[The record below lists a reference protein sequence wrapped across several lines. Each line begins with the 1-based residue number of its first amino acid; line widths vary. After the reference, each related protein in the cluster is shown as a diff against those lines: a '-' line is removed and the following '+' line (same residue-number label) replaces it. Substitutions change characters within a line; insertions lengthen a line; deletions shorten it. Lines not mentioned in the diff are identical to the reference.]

1 MRRPARFFSV
11 IFFLFFA
18 FCPTFAELSVKV
30 RELTEVEGL
39 KDNQIYGYGLVTGLA
54 GTGDSRFNLSGTTLE
69 NFIRNLGI
77 EAKQFKSK
85 NIAAVLITAKLSPF
99 VRTGDRIDVTVSSIG
114 DAKSLEGG
122 VLLQSP
128 LLGADGKIY
137 VTAQGVIEVADSTSN
152 TRPRSNTGQLA
163 GVSKKKPVKTSAHI
177 TRGGIVERDIAPNII
192 FRDNDNP
199 DKEWIYLIV
208 DDWDYGVADR
218 IIKAVVKKYPAS
230 EPAIVPSGKIQLVLL
245 KDIPLQEFI
254 DGVQQIEITPADR
267 PRVVIN
273 EQDGTIVAGGNIQVS
288 EALVSREGLIIEISG
303 SRDKMSASVLKES
316 TTVKDLVDALNAVGA
331 GTGDIIAIIKAL
343 KNAGAIH
350 AELIIR

>member
-1 MRRPARFFSV
+1 MRRLIKAFSI
-11 IFFLFFA
+11 IFFLYFA
-18 FCPTFAELSVKV
+18 FNPLFAELSVKV
-30 RELTEVEGL
+30 RELTVVEGL

-77 EAKQFKSK
+77 EGKSFKSK

-114 DAKSLEGG
+114 DAKSLDGG

-128 LLGADGKIY
+128 LLGADGNIY
-137 VTAQGVIEVADSTSN
+137 VTAQGILEVADSTAGS
-152 TRPRSNTGQLA
+152 RPRANTGQLA
-163 GVSKKKPVKTSAHI
+163 GSKKKPVKTSAHI
-177 TRGGIVERDIAPNII
+177 TRGGIVERDITPNII
-192 FRDNDNP
+192 FRDNNQ
-199 DKEWIYLIV
+199 DKEWIYLII

-218 IIKAVVKKYPAS
+218 IIKAVARKYPAS
-230 EPAIVPSGKIQLVLL
+230 EPVVVPSGKIQLTVL
-245 KDIPLQEFI
+245 KDVPLQEFI
-254 DGVQQIEITPADR
+254 DGVQQIEIAPADK

-288 EALVSREGLIIEISG
+288 EALISREGLIIEISG
-303 SRDKMSASVLKES
+303 SRDKMSASTLKES

-331 GTGDIIAIIKAL
+331 GTGDIISIIKAL
-343 KNAGAIH
+343 KSAGAIH
-350 AELIIR
+350 AELIIQ